1 MSFKMLPLV
10 PEREHQELTTTTL
23 SQPQN
28 DKMSFKCPNCTKK
41 LSKLERLKSHL
52 AKKIPCNL
60 KCRNC
65 GIICRNTAAYKY
77 HQKTQH
83 PSEEQAIVLNT
94 NNSNNQQLATVDQTH
109 PVVTQ
114 KMITPEDKPLSLQEI
129 DEMRQKMDYYIPME
143 DFDWN
148 YLKSIADKVEVTE
161 TYYNTV
167 SKKNSGK
174 GSEVEKIQ
182 GIERRTKLIFRAENA
197 KQCLPTTILSDILE
211 CLNSSM
217 GDLSEMVYKLL
228 NDVHAQRAEPRLL
241 TIRGNDINRKS
252 VSIYSRP
259 PPTDDCYWIVNSN
272 NVALKKTRDHC
283 DSLFKFTLVSAIES
297 LYPAMTLKKRKDI
310 VLWYVSPYKFERD
323 GKILQ
328 KAVTLRKD
336 REDDDALYWEHVD
349 SADLIKIDVNEPNQ
363 FTDYLALVKN
373 KIDEMKEYILERL
386 TKIELDD
393 IRLNEFFELAKD
405 ASTGLDVD

>member
-1 MSFKMLPLV
+1 
-10 PEREHQELTTTTL
+10 
-23 SQPQN
+23 
-28 DKMSFKCPNCTKK
+28 MSFKCPNCPKA
-41 LSKLERLKSHL
+41 LYSLQRLKTHL
-52 AKKIPCNL
+52 AKKIPCDL

-65 GIICRNTAAYKY
+65 GIICRNTAAYNY

-83 PSEEQAIVLNT
+83 PPEEQAIVLNT

-259 PPTDDCYWIVNSN
+259 HPTDDCYWIVNSN
-272 NVALKKTRDHC
+272 NVALQKTRDHC
-283 DSLFKFTLVSAIES
+283 DSLFNFTLVSAIES
-297 LYPAMTLKKRKDI
+297 LYPALTINGQTIFWL
-310 VLWYVSPYKFERD
+310 VCPYGREEN
-323 GKILQ
+323 GITYQ
-328 KAVTLRKD
+328 KAVTLKKD
-336 REDDDALYWEHVD
+336 RDDNDALEWRELN
-349 SADLIKIDVNEPNQ
+349 SMDLISMKTENQ
-363 FTDYLALVKN
+363 NYNHFLGLISATIEEQKN
-373 KIDEMKEYILERL
+373 YILQRL
-386 TKIELDD
+386 ANVELDD
-393 IRLNEFFELAKD
+393 KRLNEFFELAKD
-405 ASTGLDVD
+405 ASTGIV

>member
-1 MSFKMLPLV
+1 
-10 PEREHQELTTTTL
+10 
-23 SQPQN
+23 
-28 DKMSFKCPNCTKK
+28 MSFKCPNCPKV
-41 LSKLERLKSHL
+41 LSKLQRLKSHL
-52 AKKIPCNL
+52 AKKIPCDL

-65 GIICRNTAAYKY
+65 GVTCRNTAAYNY

-83 PSEEQAIVLNT
+83 PPEEQAIVLNT
-94 NNSNNQQLATVDQTH
+94 NNSNNQQLAVDTQPQTI
-109 PVVTQ
+109 VTQ
-114 KMITPEDKPLSLQEI
+114 KMITPDDKPLSLQEI

-211 CLNSSM
+211 CLDSRSM

-297 LYPAMTLKKRKDI
+297 LYPAMTATRGKI
-310 VLWYVSPYKFERD
+310 VLWYVSPYKVERD
-323 GKILQ
+323 GKIYQ
-328 KAVTLRKD
+328 KAVTLTKD
-336 REDDDALYWEHVD
+336 REDEDALHWALVD
-349 SADLIKIDVNEPNQ
+349 ADELIKIDVNEPNKY
-363 FTDYLALVKN
+363 TSYLALVKT
-373 KIDEMKEYILERL
+373 KIEEMKDYILERL
-386 TKIELDD
+386 ANIELDD